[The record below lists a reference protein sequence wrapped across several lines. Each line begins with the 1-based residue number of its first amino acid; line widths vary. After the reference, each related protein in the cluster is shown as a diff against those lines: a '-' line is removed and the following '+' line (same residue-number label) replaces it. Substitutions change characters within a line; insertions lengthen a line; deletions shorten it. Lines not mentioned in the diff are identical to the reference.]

1 MIIKKLKDILDEK
14 RKDREARKRIKECR
28 QLIENLYS
36 DNEKQNKGS
45 SLVLPSP

>member
-1 MIIKKLKDILDEK
+1 MIIKKLKDFLDEK
-14 RKDREARKRIKECR
+14 RKDQEAKRRIKQCR
-28 QLIENLYS
+28 KLIENLYS